1 MSTSDTTNIDDLPRN
16 SNFAATAPP
25 AAMAAAAAVDK
36 QIYNPNM
43 NINMDTKM
51 MNPGGGGGGGGGGGA
66 SGTLNMNEFI
76 TGLQKASSSGMTTLP
91 MRDVPR
97 NTDNITND
105 AQTTP
110 NFVPPSAHD
119 YIRNHAESTEAY
131 LHAHKRTKNRID
143 TIENIYDTLNVP
155 ILIAVLY
162 FAFQLPVMR
171 TQLMRIIPSI
181 FNNDG
186 NYNLSGLLFVSIL
199 FSSSYFMLTHLLN
212 RFVIEQQQQE
222 EDY

>member
-16 SNFAATAPP
+16 SNFAAATAP
-25 AAMAAAAAVDK
+25 AAMAAVAAAVDK

-51 MNPGGGGGGGGGGGA
+51 MNPGGGAGGG
-66 SGTLNMNEFI
+66 GTLNMNEFI

-119 YIRNHAESTEAY
+119 YIRNHAENTEAY

-171 TQLMRIIPSI
+171 TQLMRFIPSI

-212 RFVIEQQQQE
+212 RFVIEQQQQQQQDE
-222 EDY
+222 Y